1 MHTCMHA
8 EHPAR
13 GGGAS
18 GLRGPAIQLGAD
30 NGAAIREGIRTSDEP
45 VVLCRYGKPV
55 AEIAPLRHRKRTTV
69 RPDLAVTLM
78 ADPTAPTS
86 EEWED
91 A

>member
-1 MHTCMHA
+1 MNTVSIHEA
-8 EHPAR
+8 KANLSALIE
-13 GGGAS
+13 
-18 GLRGPAIQLGAD
+18 QV
-30 NGAAIREGIRTSDEP
+30 RTSDEP